1 LKRGIEPAEQEF
13 SAENSCE
20 LVPRQNASG
29 GEHLSRGA
37 IPLEGTMKKHI
48 LRFRAKDKRNF
59 LELKAGLKS
68 VETRAATERY
78 RKIAKGDILVITCG
92 KLRLEKKVKRAR
104 IFKSIDS
111 LTMKIPYRKIM
122 PSALSL
128 SDVKKAYAGYP
139 GYTEKLK
146 KFGVVAWDL

>member
-1 LKRGIEPAEQEF
+1 
-13 SAENSCE
+13 
-20 LVPRQNASG
+20 
-29 GEHLSRGA
+29 
-37 IPLEGTMKKHI
+37 MKKHI
-48 LRFRAKDKRNF
+48 LRFRAKDKKNF
-59 LELKAGLKS
+59 LELKDGLKC

-92 KLRLEKKVKRAR
+92 NLRLEKKVKRVR
-104 IFKSIDS
+104 IFKSVDA
-111 LTMKIPYRKIM
+111 LTKKIFYRKIM
-122 PSALSL
+122 PTALSL